1 MSPYFCYIHTRSS
14 LTPQLRVL
22 LSEPG
27 DELFDVVKREI
38 RRWLGYDAVEVYD
51 EHDHVIL
58 RFTGTAL
65 VVVQ

>member
-1 MSPYFCYIHTRSS
+1 MSPYFCYIHMRSS

-27 DELFDVVKREI
+27 DELADVVNREI
-38 RRWLGYDAVEVYD
+38 RSWPGYEAIEVYD
-51 EHDHVIL
+51 EYDHAIL
-58 RFTGTAL
+58 SFTGMAL